1 MFLLFILLVGI
12 EQCLSISS
20 PVYPFATYKHSV
32 ELQVN
37 VADLWWTVN
46 DAETEVVFEL
56 HINTTGWIALGIS
69 PAGGMTGADIAVGW
83 VDQTGNDRHALTTAK
98 PILDNTTTDWFVL
111 NGREQDGW
119 TAIQFKR
126 LLDTCDPM
134 DVRIK
139 SGTNNLIFAYG
150 LTDPDLDQPNGD
162 ISYHE
167 NRRGS
172 RILPLRSYANP
183 PVEAKFAEL
192 EYFDFRM
199 NNYLVPSNDTT
210 YYCKMFKAP
219 TNYAVKRHV
228 IASGTNNLI
237 FAYGLTD
244 PDLDQPNGDIS
255 YHENRRGSRI
265 LPLRSYANPPV
276 EAKFAELE
284 YFDFR
289 INNYLVPSNDTTYY
303 CKMFKAPT
311 NYAVKRHVIAH
322 KILIEPSN
330 RDLVH
335 HLLLHECSPMA
346 KFDDKNLPDGLCND
360 LAETLAM
367 CMANV
372 ATVWAVGGDE
382 IVEFPEVAGYPV
394 GAESNI
400 KYYVIQMHYDNPHRI
415 ASRMLYF
422 ELNENFWIKLIYLR
436 LDRRDSTSLRFYLGK
451 ELRQY
456 DIGYFTFGLIA
467 DPTGIAI
474 PPRVNEFVIDSYCP
488 AIATK
493 GGESTRDEMCIQ
505 ILTYYPRM
513 KDNYMCLTINTHSEW
528 TALMN
533 DTKSTVDYVE
543 LKNWLRSLKWTPEST
558 NRWQEFYNKASR
570 LVIHGVNTR
579 EADTLSSLPTY
590 EDLKSVRCS
599 HQ

>member
-1 MFLLFILLVGI
+1 MMFLLFILLVGI

-20 PVYPFATYKHSV
+20 PVHPFATYKHSV

-46 DAETEVVFEL
+46 DAETEVVLEL

-83 VDQTGNDRHALTTAK
+83 VDQTGNVYMQDRHALTTAK

-139 SGTNNLIFAYG
+139 
-150 LTDPDLDQPNGD
+150 
-162 ISYHE
+162 
-167 NRRGS
+167 
-172 RILPLRSYANP
+172 
-183 PVEAKFAEL
+183 
-192 EYFDFRM
+192 
-199 NNYLVPSNDTT
+199 
-210 YYCKMFKAP
+210 
-219 TNYAVKRHV
+219 
-228 IASGTNNLI
+228 SGTNNLI

-372 ATVWAVGGDE
+372 AT

-415 ASRMLYF
+415 A
-422 ELNENFWIKLIYLR
+422 N
-436 LDRRDSTSLRFYLGK
+436 RRDSTSLRFYLGK

-493 GGESTRDEMCIQ
+493 
-505 ILTYYPRM
+505 
-513 KDNYMCLTINTHSEW
+513 NF
-528 TALMN
+528 
-533 DTKSTVDYVE
+533 
-543 LKNWLRSLKWTPEST
+543 PESGIT
-558 NRWQEFYNKASR
+558 
-570 LVIHGVNTR
+570 VISAFPHTHLQGKFNLHVQ
-579 EADTLSSLPTY
+579 
-590 EDLKSVRCS
+590 K
-599 HQ
+599 